1 LAHSTNF
8 QRALTAF
15 ALQLELQ
22 LIYRRIAAF
31 LERHSDALNDNI
43 MDFASFIKGDPAQRL
58 VNGIT
63 QIDARMNDTRPR
75 LAACGLRWGISFAR

>member
-8 QRALTAF
+8 QRALTALT
-15 ALQLELQ
+15 LQLGLQ

-43 MDFASFIKGDPAQRL
+43 MDFASFIKGDLAQRL

-63 QIDARMNDTRPR
+63 QIDARTDDTGPR
-75 LAACGLRWGISFAR
+75 LAACLLRWGVSFVR